1 MWGYGAA
8 WPPMDCFGGACTHH
22 GWRAGLHQSR
32 TDRRVHMRTVSDH
45 YVAFGLGLSTVLL
58 VAHALYRP
66 SVQHSKAYQATVVP
80 LANIMDVGFI
90 LFAPAIVLLSGFR
103 APLIMLGIC
112 LVAMAAGFAIAYN
125 IRNYEPIEGSGGLP
139 DRLEETSEWALL
151 GASIV
156 NIAYYTI
163 VLVAVALLPLGV
175 GGGNVEN
182 WIGVGVLGAVIL
194 VGVSGGMD
202 WLNRQ
207 SDRTTAFNLAA
218 VIGIVVAF
226 LVFNV
231 QDLLGG
237 RWDLGAP
244 ATMETD
250 DIRKM
255 IGLFAVVQ
263 GFEASRY
270 IGVRFGA
277 ERRVRSMRMAQG
289 ISTIVFVVFVLSLLV
304 VFLPPMADADGTA
317 ILEAAGEVGGA
328 PLPWLLL
335 LAAIGSQSSAII
347 GATSSRSDMLVERR
361 VARNLTFPVILVP
374 AILMVLFVDLNV
386 AVNLAS
392 RVFAAFFTIQ
402 AVLATVL
409 AHRAGNRSAMAG
421 FVVVL
426 LAMLA
431 VLVFGLPL

>member
-156 NIAYYTI
+156 NIA
-163 VLVAVALLPLGV
+163 
-175 GGGNVEN
+175 
-182 WIGVGVLGAVIL
+182 
-194 VGVSGGMD
+194 
-202 WLNRQ
+202 
-207 SDRTTAFNLAA
+207 
-218 VIGIVVAF
+218 
-226 LVFNV
+226 
-231 QDLLGG
+231 
-237 RWDLGAP
+237 
-244 ATMETD
+244 
-250 DIRKM
+250 
-255 IGLFAVVQ
+255 
-263 GFEASRY
+263 
-270 IGVRFGA
+270 
-277 ERRVRSMRMAQG
+277 
-289 ISTIVFVVFVLSLLV
+289 
-304 VFLPPMADADGTA
+304 
-317 ILEAAGEVGGA
+317 
-328 PLPWLLL
+328 
-335 LAAIGSQSSAII
+335 
-347 GATSSRSDMLVERR
+347 
-361 VARNLTFPVILVP
+361 
-374 AILMVLFVDLNV
+374 
-386 AVNLAS
+386 
-392 RVFAAFFTIQ
+392 
-402 AVLATVL
+402 
-409 AHRAGNRSAMAG
+409 
-421 FVVVL
+421 
-426 LAMLA
+426 
-431 VLVFGLPL
+431 

>member
-1 MWGYGAA
+1 M
-8 WPPMDCFGGACTHH
+8 
-22 GWRAGLHQSR
+22 
-32 TDRRVHMRTVSDH
+32 
-45 YVAFGLGLSTVLL
+45 
-58 VAHALYRP
+58 
-66 SVQHSKAYQATVVP
+66 
-80 LANIMDVGFI
+80 
-90 LFAPAIVLLSGFR
+90 
-103 APLIMLGIC
+103 
-112 LVAMAAGFAIAYN
+112 
-125 IRNYEPIEGSGGLP
+125 GS
-139 DRLEETSEWALL
+139 
-151 GASIV
+151 
-156 NIAYYTI
+156 
-163 VLVAVALLPLGV
+163 
-175 GGGNVEN
+175 GNVEN

>member
-1 MWGYGAA
+1 
-8 WPPMDCFGGACTHH
+8 
-22 GWRAGLHQSR
+22 
-32 TDRRVHMRTVSDH
+32 MRTVADH
-45 YVAFGLGLSTVLL
+45 WVAFGAGLLTVLL
-58 VAHALYRP
+58 LAGVLYRP
-66 SVQHSKAYQATVVP
+66 RVQESRGYQAMVVP

-90 LFAPAIVLLSGFR
+90 LFSPAIVLLAGFR
-103 APLIMLGIC
+103 APWFMLGIC
-112 LVAMAAGFAIAYN
+112 LVAMAAGTAVAYN
-125 IRNYEPIEGSGGLP
+125 IRHYEPIEGAGGMP

-163 VLVAVALLPLGV
+163 VLIAIALLPFGV
-175 GGGNVEN
+175 GSGSVETA
-182 WIGVGVLGAVIL
+182 IGVGLLVVVIAV
-194 VGVSGGMD
+194 GMSGGMD

-218 VIGIVVAF
+218 VVGIVVAF

-231 QDLLGG
+231 QDVLGG
-237 RWDLGAP
+237 RWDLGEPTAMG
-244 ATMETD
+244 AD
-250 DIRKM
+250 DVRRM

-277 ERRVRSMRMAQG
+277 ERRVRTMRLAQVV
-289 ISTIVFVVFVLSLLV
+289 STVVFVLFVVSLLV
-304 VFLPPMADADGTA
+304 VFLPPMADADGAA
-317 ILEAAGEVGGA
+317 ILLAADEVGGA

-335 LAAIGSQSSAII
+335 LAALGSQTSAII

-361 VARNLTFPVILVP
+361 VPRRLSFPIILVP
-374 AILMVLFVDLNV
+374 AILMVVLVDLNV

-402 AVLATVL
+402 ASLAVLL
-409 AHRAGNRSAMAG
+409 AHRAGNRSAVAG
-421 FVVVL
+421 FTLVV
-426 LAMLA
+426 LAMLT
-431 VLVFGLPL
+431 VLVLGLPL